1 MRTSFSTIVNESYD
15 LTCVVL
21 DAEANSIAQG
31 TFSVPVFIGSAP
43 ITLRHMLKRYPAE
56 TLKPGDVIIT
66 NDPWLGTGHLYDI
79 TMVRPVFRK
88 GRIVA
93 YTLSITH
100 LPDIGGSG
108 FGSSAVEVY
117 HEGLR
122 IPICKLYEE
131 GRLNELLL
139 EIIRT
144 NVRVPEQVIGDVM
157 ANVACNEV
165 GGRELLAFMDEYGL
179 DDLTDLSRAIRGQS
193 EAAMRAKIRELG
205 QGTYHNR
212 IQVEGFD
219 GPCDYVVRIDVKG
232 DSVAYDFTGTSGC
245 VRAAV
250 NVPFCYTNA
259 MALHAIKSLLLP
271 NIPNNAGSIAPI
283 SVFAPPGCILNAQ
296 PPFATGGRH
305 AMGHFVTPLVYGALA
320 QALPDRVQAGSGMMN
335 LITFQG
341 TRRDERPFSTL
352 YFAAGGYG
360 ALDGLD
366 GWCTLPHPSNMAV
379 VPVEVWETL
388 THTTIESKRLLP
400 EFGRPRPL
408 ARRSRAGGRP
418 AQRHRPPRR
427 HARHGQPH
435 HVSGARH
442 VRRRRRDAQGACH
455 RRQAGAR
462 QGPQRAGAGPAHAH
476 RRGGRRRLRRSQAA
490 CARARSPRT
499 WRRATSAPRPR
510 ERSTAG
516 KAEEALGAVGAMR
529 WPIGQRSSNRA
540 AQPRIE
546 HVPDAVAEQVEGE
559 HGDGDGE
566 PGKQHQPPRR
576 HEAGVQSVRQHVAP
590 GGRRRRD
597 ADAEEAERGLDDDGD
612 AQMRGRQ
619 DQEGGDA
626 LRQDVPE
633 HQAHVARRRG
643 RAPPRRTASP

>member
-1 MRTSFSTIVNESYD
+1 MSTKSFDAVSLGIMWDRLVSLVDEIVSTLVRTSFSTIVNESYD

-43 ITLRHMLKRYPAE
+43 ITLRHMLKRYPAD

-79 TMVRPVFRK
+79 TMVRPIFRK
-88 GRIVA
+88 GRVVA

-100 LPDIGGSG
+100 LPDVGGSG

-122 IPICKLYEE
+122 LPICKLYEE
-131 GRLNELLL
+131 GRLNELIV

-144 NVRVPEQVIGDVM
+144 NVRVPEQVMGDVM

-179 DDLTDLSRAIRGQS
+179 DELTDLSRAIRGQS
-193 EAAMRAKIRELG
+193 EAAMRGKIRELG
-205 QGTYHNR
+205 QGTYRNQ

-271 NIPNNAGSIAPI
+271 TIPNNAGSIAPI
-283 SVFAPPGCILNAQ
+283 SVFAPPGCILNALH
-296 PPFATGGRH
+296 PFATGGRH

-335 LITFQG
+335 LINFQG
-341 TRRDERPFSTL
+341 MRRDERPFSTL

-360 ALDGLD
+360 ALRDLD
-366 GWCTLPHPSNMAV
+366 GWCTLPHPSNMAT

-400 EFGRPRPL
+400 DTGGPGQWRGGLGQEVILRNDTGHLITTLGMGNRTMFPARGLFGGGDGALRVHAIDGKPVHAKGRNEL
-408 ARRSRAGGRP
+408 APGQRMRIVEAGGGGFGDPKARAP
-418 AQRHRPPRR
+418 A
-427 HARHGQPH
+427 AIAED
-435 HVSGARH
+435 V
-442 VRRRRRDAQGACH
+442 AQGYVS
-455 RRQAGAR
+455 RQAAR
-462 QGPQRAGAGPAHAH
+462 DIYGWSR
-476 RRGGRRRLRRSQAA
+476 
-490 CARARSPRT
+490 
-499 WRRATSAPRPR
+499 
-510 ERSTAG
+510 
-516 KAEEALGAVGAMR
+516 
-529 WPIGQRSSNRA
+529 
-540 AQPRIE
+540 
-546 HVPDAVAEQVEGE
+546 
-559 HGDGDGE
+559 
-566 PGKQHQPPRR
+566 
-576 HEAGVQSVRQHVAP
+576 
-590 GGRRRRD
+590 
-597 ADAEEAERGLDDDGD
+597 
-612 AQMRGRQ
+612 
-619 DQEGGDA
+619 
-626 LRQDVPE
+626 
-633 HQAHVARRRG
+633 
-643 RAPPRRTASP
+643 

>member
-1 MRTSFSTIVNESYD
+1 MSAVSDKTFDAVSLGIMWDRLVSLVDEIVSTLVRTSFSTIVNESYD

-56 TLKPGDVIIT
+56 TLKPGDVMIT

-100 LPDIGGSG
+100 LPDVGGSG
-108 FGSSAVEVY
+108 FGSSAAEVY
-117 HEGLR
+117 HEGIR

-131 GRLNELLL
+131 GQLNELLI

-144 NVRVPEQVIGDVM
+144 NVRVPEQVLGDVM

-165 GGRELLAFMDEYGL
+165 GGREILAFMDEYGL
-179 DDLTDLSRAIRGQS
+179 GDLTALSRAIRGQS
-193 EAAMRAKIRELG
+193 ETAMRARIRELAD
-205 QGTYHNR
+205 GTYRNH

-232 DSVAYDFTGTSGC
+232 DGVEFDFAGTSGC
-245 VRAAV
+245 VRAGV

-271 NIPNNAGSIAPI
+271 TIPNNAGSIAPI
-283 SVFAPPGCILNAQ
+283 TVSAPPGCILNAL

-320 QALPDRVQAGSGMMN
+320 KVAPDRVQAGSGMMN
-335 LITFQG
+335 LVTFQG
-341 TRRDERPFSTL
+341 MRRDERPFSTI

-360 ALDGLD
+360 ALEGLD

-388 THTTIESKRLLP
+388 THTTIESKRLVP
-400 EFGRPRPL
+400 DSGGPGRWRGGLGQEVILRNDTGHPIVTLGMGNRTMFPARGMFSGGDGSLRVHAIDGKPVHAKGCNEL
-408 ARRSRAGGRP
+408 APGQRMRIVEAGGGGYGDPKERAP
-418 AQRHRPPRR
+418 A
-427 HARHGQPH
+427 ASAED
-435 HVSGARH
+435 V
-442 VRRRRRDAQGACH
+442 AQGYVS
-455 RRQAGAR
+455 
-462 QGPQRAGAGPAHAH
+462 
-476 RRGGRRRLRRSQAA
+476 LQAA
-490 CARARSPRT
+490 KEMYGWRS
-499 WRRATSAPRPR
+499 
-510 ERSTAG
+510 
-516 KAEEALGAVGAMR
+516 
-529 WPIGQRSSNRA
+529 
-540 AQPRIE
+540 
-546 HVPDAVAEQVEGE
+546 
-559 HGDGDGE
+559 
-566 PGKQHQPPRR
+566 
-576 HEAGVQSVRQHVAP
+576 
-590 GGRRRRD
+590 
-597 ADAEEAERGLDDDGD
+597 
-612 AQMRGRQ
+612 
-619 DQEGGDA
+619 
-626 LRQDVPE
+626 
-633 HQAHVARRRG
+633 
-643 RAPPRRTASP
+643 

>member
-1 MRTSFSTIVNESYD
+1 MSGQTFDAVSLGIMWDRLVSIVDEIVSTLVRTSFSTIVNESYD

-79 TMVRPVFRK
+79 TMVRPVFRQN
-88 GRIVA
+88 RIVA

-122 IPICKLYEE
+122 LPICKLYEQ
-131 GRLNELLL
+131 GRLNEMIV

-144 NVRVPEQVIGDVM
+144 NVRVPEQVMGDIM

-165 GGRELLAFMDEYGL
+165 GGRELLAFMDEYDL
-179 DDLTDLSRAIRGQS
+179 DDLSALSRAIRWQS
-193 EAAMRAKIRELG
+193 ETAMRGKIRELG
-205 QGTYHNR
+205 QGFYHNH

-219 GPCDYVVRIDVKG
+219 GPCDYVVKINVEG
-232 DSVAYDFTGTSGC
+232 DSVAFDFSGTSGC

-283 SVFAPPGCILNAQ
+283 SVFAPLGCILNAQ

-320 QALPDRVQAGSGMMN
+320 QVLPDKVQAGSGMMN
-335 LITFQG
+335 LITVQG
-341 TRRDERPFSTL
+341 VRRDERPFSTL

-366 GWCTLPHPSNMAV
+366 GWCTLPHPSNMAA

-400 EFGRPRPL
+400 DTGGAGRWRGGLGQEVILRNDTGHLVTTLGMGNRTSFPARGLFGGGDGALRMHAVDGQPVHAKGRNEL
-408 ARRSRAGGRP
+408 APGQRMRIVEAGG
-418 AQRHRPPRR
+418 
-427 HARHGQPH
+427 
-435 HVSGARH
+435 
-442 VRRRRRDAQGACH
+442 
-455 RRQAGAR
+455 
-462 QGPQRAGAGPAHAH
+462 
-476 RRGGRRRLRRSQAA
+476 GGFGDPK
-490 CARARSPRT
+490 ARARS
-499 WRRATSAPRPR
+499 
-510 ERSTAG
+510 
-516 KAEEALGAVGAMR
+516 AVGEDVAQGFISR
-529 WPIGQRSSNRA
+529 RA
-540 AQPRIE
+540 AQ
-546 HVPDAVAEQVEGE
+546 DTYGWT
-559 HGDGDGE
+559 G
-566 PGKQHQPPRR
+566 
-576 HEAGVQSVRQHVAP
+576 
-590 GGRRRRD
+590 
-597 ADAEEAERGLDDDGD
+597 
-612 AQMRGRQ
+612 
-619 DQEGGDA
+619 
-626 LRQDVPE
+626 
-633 HQAHVARRRG
+633 
-643 RAPPRRTASP
+643 

>member
-1 MRTSFSTIVNESYD
+1 MDGKAFDAVSLGIMWDRLVSLVDEIVSTLVRTSFSTIVNESYD

-43 ITLRHMLKRYPAE
+43 ITLRHMLKRFPPE

-66 NDPWLGTGHLYDI
+66 NDPWQGTGHLYDI

-88 GRIVA
+88 GRVVA

-122 IPICKLYEE
+122 LPICKLYEE
-131 GRLNELLL
+131 GRLNELIV

-144 NVRVPEQVIGDVM
+144 NVRVPEQVMGDVM

-165 GGRELLAFMDEYGL
+165 GGRELLAFMDEYSL
-179 DDLTDLSRAIRGQS
+179 DDLTEVSRAIRSQS
-193 EAAMRAKIRELG
+193 EAAMRAKIREFG
-205 QGTYHNR
+205 VGTHRNH

-271 NIPNNAGSIAPI
+271 NTPNNAGSTAPI

-341 TRRDERPFSTL
+341 TRRDDRPFASL

-360 ALDGLD
+360 ALQNLD
-366 GWCTLPHPSNMAV
+366 GWCTLPHPSNMAT

-400 EFGRPRPL
+400 DTGGPGQWRGGLGQEVILRNDSGHLVTTLGMGNRTMFPARGMFGGEDGALRMYAVDGKTVHAKGRNEL
-408 ARRSRAGGRP
+408 APGQRMRIVEAGG
-418 AQRHRPPRR
+418 
-427 HARHGQPH
+427 
-435 HVSGARH
+435 
-442 VRRRRRDAQGACH
+442 
-455 RRQAGAR
+455 
-462 QGPQRAGAGPAHAH
+462 
-476 RRGGRRRLRRSQAA
+476 GGFGDPK
-490 CARARSPRT
+490 ARAP
-499 WRRATSAPRPR
+499 A
-510 ERSTAG
+510 
-516 KAEEALGAVGAMR
+516 
-529 WPIGQRSSNRA
+529 
-540 AQPRIE
+540 
-546 HVPDAVAEQVEGE
+546 AVAE
-559 HGDGDGE
+559 D
-566 PGKQHQPPRR
+566 
-576 HEAGVQSVRQHVAP
+576 VAQ
-590 GGRRRRD
+590 GYVSAAAAREIYGW
-597 ADAEEAERGLDDDGD
+597 RG
-612 AQMRGRQ
+612 
-619 DQEGGDA
+619 
-626 LRQDVPE
+626 
-633 HQAHVARRRG
+633 
-643 RAPPRRTASP
+643 

>member
-1 MRTSFSTIVNESYD
+1 MGDKTFDAVSLGIMWDRLVSLVDEIVSTLVRTSFSTIVNESYD

-43 ITLRHMLKRYPAE
+43 ITLRHMLKRFPAE

-108 FGSSAVEVY
+108 FGSSAAEVY
-117 HEGLR
+117 HEGIR
-122 IPICKLYEE
+122 IPICKFYDE
-131 GRLNELLL
+131 GRRNDLLV

-144 NVRVPEQVIGDVM
+144 NVRVPEQVMGDVM

-179 DDLTDLSRAIRGQS
+179 DDLTGLSRAIRGQS

-205 QGTYHNR
+205 QGTYRNQ

-219 GPCDYVVRIDVKG
+219 GACDYVVRIDVK
-232 DSVAYDFTGTSGC
+232 DDNVAFDFTGTSGC

-366 GWCTLPHPSNMAV
+366 GWCTLPHPSNMAA

-388 THTTIESKRLLP
+388 THMTIESKRLLP
-400 EFGRPRPL
+400 DSGGPGRWRGGLGQEVVLRNDTGHPIVTLGMGNRTMFPARGLFCGGDGTLRTHAIDGQPVHAKGRNEL
-408 ARRSRAGGRP
+408 APGQRMRIIEAGG
-418 AQRHRPPRR
+418 
-427 HARHGQPH
+427 
-435 HVSGARH
+435 
-442 VRRRRRDAQGACH
+442 
-455 RRQAGAR
+455 
-462 QGPQRAGAGPAHAH
+462 
-476 RRGGRRRLRRSQAA
+476 GGFGDPT
-490 CARARSPRT
+490 ARAR
-499 WRRATSAPRPR
+499 A
-510 ERSTAG
+510 
-516 KAEEALGAVGAMR
+516 
-529 WPIGQRSSNRA
+529 
-540 AQPRIE
+540 
-546 HVPDAVAEQVEGE
+546 AVAEDVAQGYV
-559 HGDGDGE
+559 
-566 PGKQHQPPRR
+566 
-576 HEAGVQSVRQHVAP
+576 SRQAA
-590 GGRRRRD
+590 RD
-597 ADAEEAERGLDDDGD
+597 IYGWSG
-612 AQMRGRQ
+612 
-619 DQEGGDA
+619 
-626 LRQDVPE
+626 
-633 HQAHVARRRG
+633 
-643 RAPPRRTASP
+643 

>member
-1 MRTSFSTIVNESYD
+1 MSGQTFDAVSLGIMWDRLISIVDEIVSTLVRTSFSTIVNESYD

-21 DAEANSIAQG
+21 DADANSIAQG

-88 GRIVA
+88 ARIVA

-122 IPICKLYEE
+122 LPICKLYEQ
-131 GRLNELLL
+131 GRLNEMIV

-144 NVRVPEQVIGDVM
+144 NVRVPEQVMGDIM

-165 GGRELLAFMDEYGL
+165 GGRELLAFMDEYRL
-179 DDLTDLSRAIRGQS
+179 DDLNDLSRAIRWQS
-193 EAAMRAKIRELG
+193 ETAMRGKIRELG
-205 QGTYHNR
+205 QGDYRNH

-219 GPCDYVVRIDVKG
+219 GPCDYVVKIDVRG
-232 DSVAYDFTGTSGC
+232 DRVAFDFSGTSGC

-305 AMGHFVTPLVYGALA
+305 AMGHFVTPLIYGALA
-320 QALPDRVQAGSGMMN
+320 RVLPDRVQAGSGMMN

-341 TRRDERPFSTL
+341 MRRDERPFSTL

-366 GWCTLPHPSNMAV
+366 GWCTLPHPSNMAA

-400 EFGRPRPL
+400 DTGGAGQWRGGLGQEVILRNDTGHLVTTLGMGNRTIFPARGLFGGGDGALRMHAVDGQPVHAKGRNEL
-408 ARRSRAGGRP
+408 APGQRMRILEAGG
-418 AQRHRPPRR
+418 
-427 HARHGQPH
+427 
-435 HVSGARH
+435 
-442 VRRRRRDAQGACH
+442 
-455 RRQAGAR
+455 
-462 QGPQRAGAGPAHAH
+462 
-476 RRGGRRRLRRSQAA
+476 GGFGDPK
-490 CARARSPRT
+490 ARARS
-499 WRRATSAPRPR
+499 AV
-510 ERSTAG
+510 
-516 KAEEALGAVGAMR
+516 AEDVAQGYISR
-529 WPIGQRSSNRA
+529 RA
-540 AQPRIE
+540 AQ
-546 HVPDAVAEQVEGE
+546 DTYGWT
-559 HGDGDGE
+559 G
-566 PGKQHQPPRR
+566 
-576 HEAGVQSVRQHVAP
+576 
-590 GGRRRRD
+590 
-597 ADAEEAERGLDDDGD
+597 
-612 AQMRGRQ
+612 
-619 DQEGGDA
+619 
-626 LRQDVPE
+626 
-633 HQAHVARRRG
+633 
-643 RAPPRRTASP
+643 

>member
-1 MRTSFSTIVNESYD
+1 MSGHTFDAVSLGIMWDRLVSIVDEIVSTLVRTSFSTIVNESYD

-100 LPDIGGSG
+100 LPDVGGSG
-108 FGSSAVEVY
+108 FGSSAVDVY

-122 IPICKLYEE
+122 LPICKLYEA
-131 GRLNELLL
+131 GRLNELIV

-144 NVRVPEQVIGDVM
+144 NVRVPEQVMGDVM

-165 GGRELLAFMDEYGL
+165 GGREVLAFMDEYRL
-179 DDLTDLSRAIRGQS
+179 DDLADLSRAIRGQS

-205 QGTYHNR
+205 EGTYRNHL
-212 IQVEGFD
+212 QVEGFD
-219 GPCDYVVRIDVKG
+219 GPCEYAVRIDVAR

-250 NVPFCYTNA
+250 NVPFCYTYA
-259 MALHAIKSLLLP
+259 MALHATKSLLLP

-283 SVFAPPGCILNAQ
+283 SVFAPPGSILNAE

-320 QALPDRVQAGSGMMN
+320 KAMSDRVQAGSGMMN

-341 TRRDERPFSTL
+341 TRRDGRPFSTL

-360 ALDGLD
+360 ALKD
-366 GWCTLPHPSNMAV
+366 GWCTLPHPSNMAT

-388 THTTIESKRLLP
+388 THTTIESKRLLADTGGP
-400 EFGRPRPL
+400 GQWRGGLGQEVVLRNDTGQLVTTLGMGNRTLFPARGLFGGGNGALREHAIDGVRVHAKAVNEL
-408 ARRSRAGGRP
+408 APGQRMRIVEAGG
-418 AQRHRPPRR
+418 
-427 HARHGQPH
+427 
-435 HVSGARH
+435 
-442 VRRRRRDAQGACH
+442 
-455 RRQAGAR
+455 
-462 QGPQRAGAGPAHAH
+462 
-476 RRGGRRRLRRSQAA
+476 GGFGDPT
-490 CARARSPRT
+490 ARAP
-499 WRRATSAPRPR
+499 A
-510 ERSTAG
+510 
-516 KAEEALGAVGAMR
+516 
-529 WPIGQRSSNRA
+529 
-540 AQPRIE
+540 
-546 HVPDAVAEQVEGE
+546 AVAE
-559 HGDGDGE
+559 D
-566 PGKQHQPPRR
+566 
-576 HEAGVQSVRQHVAP
+576 VAQ
-590 GGRRRRD
+590 GYISERAARESYGRS
-597 ADAEEAERGLDDDGD
+597 G
-612 AQMRGRQ
+612 
-619 DQEGGDA
+619 
-626 LRQDVPE
+626 
-633 HQAHVARRRG
+633 
-643 RAPPRRTASP
+643 

>member
-1 MRTSFSTIVNESYD
+1 MSDKTFDPVSLGIMWDRLVSLVDEIVSTLVRTSFSTIVNESYD

-43 ITLRHMLKRYPAE
+43 ITLRHMLKRFPAE

-88 GRIVA
+88 GRVVA

-108 FGSSAVEVY
+108 FGSSAAEVY
-117 HEGLR
+117 HEGIR
-122 IPICKLYEE
+122 IPICKFYEE
-131 GRLNELLL
+131 GRRNELLV

-144 NVRVPEQVIGDVM
+144 NVRVPEQVMGDVM

-179 DDLTDLSRAIRGQS
+179 DDLTALSAAIRGQS

-205 QGTYHNR
+205 QGTYRNR

-219 GPCDYVVRIDVKG
+219 GACDYVVRIDVNG
-232 DSVAYDFTGTSGC
+232 DSVAFDFTGTSGC

-271 NIPNNAGSIAPI
+271 SIPNNAGSIAPI

-320 QALPDRVQAGSGMMN
+320 QALPERVQAGSGMMN

-366 GWCTLPHPSNMAV
+366 GWCTLPHPSNMAA

-388 THTTIESKRLLP
+388 THTTIESKRLVP
-400 EFGRPRPL
+400 DSGGPGRWRGGLGQEVVMRNDTGHPIVTLGMGNRTMFPARGLFSGGDGTLRTHAIDGQPVHAKGRNEL
-408 ARRSRAGGRP
+408 APGQRMRIVEAGGGGFGDP
-418 AQRHRPPRR
+418 A
-427 HARHGQPH
+427 
-435 HVSGARH
+435 
-442 VRRRRRDAQGACH
+442 
-455 RRQAGAR
+455 
-462 QGPQRAGAGPAHAH
+462 
-476 RRGGRRRLRRSQAA
+476 
-490 CARARSPRT
+490 ARAR
-499 WRRATSAPRPR
+499 A
-510 ERSTAG
+510 
-516 KAEEALGAVGAMR
+516 
-529 WPIGQRSSNRA
+529 
-540 AQPRIE
+540 
-546 HVPDAVAEQVEGE
+546 AVAEDVAQGYV
-559 HGDGDGE
+559 
-566 PGKQHQPPRR
+566 
-576 HEAGVQSVRQHVAP
+576 SRQAA
-590 GGRRRRD
+590 RD
-597 ADAEEAERGLDDDGD
+597 VYGWSG
-612 AQMRGRQ
+612 
-619 DQEGGDA
+619 
-626 LRQDVPE
+626 
-633 HQAHVARRRG
+633 
-643 RAPPRRTASP
+643 

>member
-1 MRTSFSTIVNESYD
+1 MRAMSTKSFDAVSLSIMWDRLVSLVDEIVSTLVRTSFSTIVNESYD

-21 DAEANSIAQG
+21 DAETNSIAQG

-43 ITLRHMLKRYPAE
+43 ITLRHMLKRYPAD

-79 TMVRPVFRK
+79 TMVRPIFRK
-88 GRIVA
+88 GRVVA

-100 LPDIGGSG
+100 LPDVGGSG

-122 IPICKLYEE
+122 LPICKLYEE
-131 GRLNELLL
+131 GRLNELIV

-144 NVRVPEQVIGDVM
+144 NVRVPEQVMGDVM

-179 DDLTDLSRAIRGQS
+179 DELTDLSRAIRGQS
-193 EAAMRAKIRELG
+193 EAAMRGKIRELG
-205 QGTYHNR
+205 QGTYRNQ

-271 NIPNNAGSIAPI
+271 TIPNNAGSIAPI
-283 SVFAPPGCILNAQ
+283 SVFAPPGCILNALH
-296 PPFATGGRH
+296 PFATGGRH

-335 LITFQG
+335 LINFQG
-341 TRRDERPFSTL
+341 MRRDERPFSTL

-360 ALDGLD
+360 ALRNLD
-366 GWCTLPHPSNMAV
+366 GWCTLPHPSNMAT

-400 EFGRPRPL
+400 DTGGPGQWRGGLGQEVILRNDTGHLITTLGMGNRTMFPARGLFGGGDGALRVHAIDGKPVHAKGRNEL
-408 ARRSRAGGRP
+408 APGQRMRIVEAGGGGFGDPKTRAP
-418 AQRHRPPRR
+418 A
-427 HARHGQPH
+427 AIAED
-435 HVSGARH
+435 V
-442 VRRRRRDAQGACH
+442 AQGYVS
-455 RRQAGAR
+455 RQAAR
-462 QGPQRAGAGPAHAH
+462 DIYGWSR
-476 RRGGRRRLRRSQAA
+476 
-490 CARARSPRT
+490 
-499 WRRATSAPRPR
+499 
-510 ERSTAG
+510 
-516 KAEEALGAVGAMR
+516 
-529 WPIGQRSSNRA
+529 
-540 AQPRIE
+540 
-546 HVPDAVAEQVEGE
+546 
-559 HGDGDGE
+559 
-566 PGKQHQPPRR
+566 
-576 HEAGVQSVRQHVAP
+576 
-590 GGRRRRD
+590 
-597 ADAEEAERGLDDDGD
+597 
-612 AQMRGRQ
+612 
-619 DQEGGDA
+619 
-626 LRQDVPE
+626 
-633 HQAHVARRRG
+633 
-643 RAPPRRTASP
+643 